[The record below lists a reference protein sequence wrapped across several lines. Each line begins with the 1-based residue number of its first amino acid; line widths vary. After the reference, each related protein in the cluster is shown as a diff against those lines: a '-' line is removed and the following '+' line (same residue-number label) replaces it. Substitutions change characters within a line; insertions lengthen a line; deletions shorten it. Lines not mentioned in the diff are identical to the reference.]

1 MKLLR
6 DQWPLIVVLTLLAVV
21 GVALVAR
28 STLSE
33 IEANLG
39 IELLGTVVS
48 VLLIDFVVTRYIE
61 RREELRR
68 RPILRT
74 IAEQLQVFV
83 DRMRGE
89 FRYIGIELD
98 RPVNSGR
105 DLGKHLDPDRFN
117 EKIEKVPGY
126 FISHL
131 VAFTSENSFSRKFLR
146 EFYDLTRADLPP
158 ELASAILAIV
168 ARDDWSWQPIAMIE
182 TVVDRKWIDE
192 RQDFLFEYLMMVK
205 RLDSELTQLKADK
218 ARS

>member
-6 DQWPLIVVLTLLAVV
+6 DQWLLIVILIILAVTGAV
-21 GVALVAR
+21 FVAR
-28 STLSE
+28 SPLGE

-74 IAEQLQVFV
+74 IAEQLQVLV

-98 RPVNSGR
+98 WPVNSGR
-105 DLGKHLDPDRFN
+105 DLGERLQPDRFN
-117 EKIEKVPGY
+117 EKIEKVPGH

-131 VAFTSENSFSRKFLR
+131 VAFTSENSFSRKFLQQL
-146 EFYDLTRADLPP
+146 YDLTRADLPP

-168 ARDDWSWQPIAMIE
+168 ARDSWSWQPIAMIK
-182 TVVDRKWIDE
+182 TVVDRTWIDE

-205 RLDSELTQLKADK
+205 RLDSELKQLKSDVI
-218 ARS
+218 